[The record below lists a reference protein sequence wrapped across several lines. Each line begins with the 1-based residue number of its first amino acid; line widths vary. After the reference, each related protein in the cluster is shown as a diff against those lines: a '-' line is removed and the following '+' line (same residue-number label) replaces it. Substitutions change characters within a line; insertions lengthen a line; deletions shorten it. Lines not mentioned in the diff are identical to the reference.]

1 MRGAPLGWLQI
12 VRLGLVQA
20 SLGALVVLTTST
32 MNRVMVVELAL
43 PAILPG
49 SLVALHY
56 ALQALRPRWGY
67 GSDMGGRRTPWIIGG
82 VAILAL
88 GCVGAALSI
97 VAMGAHLIAG
107 IVLAIVCFA
116 LIGVGV
122 GAGGTSLLA
131 LLASEVAPGRR
142 AAAATIV
149 WIMMIAGFVVTTF
162 SVGHFLDPYSPGRLV
177 AATSVVAT
185 IAVVVSALAVWRIEP
200 PGEATTSETTRQ
212 PAVAASR
219 PAHGAI
225 AKPPFRR
232 ALAEVWAEPRARAF
246 TIFIFVAMLAYSAE
260 ELILD
265 PFSAAVFGYSPGAST
280 KLSGVLHSGVLAGMI
295 LVGLAG
301 SGLAGRRL
309 RSLRGWSIGGCLGS
323 ALALLSLAGAALSGG
338 DWPLR
343 GSVFVLGVANGAFS
357 IAAIGSMMTLAGEG
371 RAAREGTRM
380 GLWGASQGLAFGLGG
395 ILSSGASDIARSV
408 FAAPGPAYAIVF
420 AGETALFLVAAA
432 IAVRASAQPAQA
444 ASEPDRAPIASP
456 TPIGVNQW

>member
-1 MRGAPLGWLQI
+1 MSSAPLGWLQI

-32 MNRVMVVELAL
+32 MNRIMVVELAL

-49 SLVALHY
+49 ALVALHY

-82 VAILAL
+82 VAVLAL

-97 VAMGAHLIAG
+97 LLMGANLAAG
-107 IVLAIVCFA
+107 IALAIVCFA
-116 LIGVGV
+116 AIGVGV

-149 WIMMIAGFVVTTF
+149 WIMMIAGFVATTF
-162 SVGHFLDPYSPGRLV
+162 SVGHFLDPYTPGRLV
-177 AATSVVAT
+177 AATAIVAAL
-185 IAVVVSALAVWRIEP
+185 AVAVSALAVWRIEAP
-200 PGEATTSETTRQ
+200 RRCAHPAGE
-212 PAVAASR
+212 PAVGAGG
-219 PAHGAI
+219 PARGTVG
-225 AKPPFRR
+225 KPPFRQ

-246 TIFIFVAMLAYSAE
+246 TIFVFVAMLAYSAE

-280 KLSGVLHSGVLAGMI
+280 RLSGVLHSGVLVGMI

-323 ALALLSLAGAALSGG
+323 ALALSGLAFAALAGG

-343 GSVFVLGVANGAFS
+343 GAVFVLGAANGAFS

-380 GLWGASQGLAFGLGG
+380 GLWGAAQGIAFGFGG
-395 ILSSGASDIARSV
+395 ILSSGASDIARHAFS
-408 FAAPGPAYAIVF
+408 APGPAYAIVF
-420 AGETALFLVAAA
+420 AGEAALFLFAAA
-432 IAVRASAQPAQA
+432 VAMRVSAQPAQ
-444 ASEPDRAPIASP
+444 PDRPRVASP
-456 TPIGVNQW
+456 TPIGANQW